1 MAKQQLSDKELES
14 IAMKNAID
22 GFKKSKEN
30 KGTDMSSTQ
39 THSTAQQV
47 TEMPQSN
54 MPTMNTD
61 MGNYETV
68 ATKETDPD
76 LIIGFENVQL
86 PSKGMYYPN
95 KLSEVRVEYMTA
107 KDEDIL
113 TTPSLIQ
120 SGEALDLI
128 LNKKIKTP
136 NVDINTLLIG
146 DQNAIA
152 LFLRASSYGHDYQ
165 VEVTDPRNG
174 KSFSYTVDLRKI
186 KYKEISETPDQNGLF
201 SFHLPMRKKNI
212 KFRLLNSSDSKR
224 IISDVEHQ
232 VEAGYTSIAEFG
244 SMKLKAH
251 IVEIEGKTDRGY
263 ITRFVDAMPA
273 GDALKLRIKILE
285 VTPDLDLLYEFT
297 CSDGYKFK
305 TPLVMGI
312 DFFFP
317 SL

>member
-1 MAKQQLSDKELES
+1 MSKQQKSDKELES
-14 IAMKNAID
+14 IAIQNAIE

-30 KGTDMSSTQ
+30 KTGNVTQ
-39 THSTAQQV
+39 TINPSENTSMPSMNSDMNAYQNMATQQ
-47 TEMPQSN
+47 
-54 MPTMNTD
+54 
-61 MGNYETV
+61 
-68 ATKETDPD
+68 TDPD
-76 LIIGFENVQL
+76 LIVGYEVVKF
-86 PSKGMYYPN
+86 PSEGLFYPSGL
-95 KLSEVRVEYMTA
+95 KEVNVEYLTA

-174 KSFSYTVDLRKI
+174 KPFSYTVDLRKI

-232 VEAGYTSIAEFG
+232 QEAGYTTIAEFG

-251 IVEIEGKTDRGY
+251 IVDIEGKTDRGY
-263 ITRFVDAMPA
+263 IIRFVDAMPA
-273 GDALKLRIKILE
+273 GDALKLRKKILD

-297 CSDGYKFK
+297 APDGYKFK
-305 TPLVMGI
+305 TPLVMGL